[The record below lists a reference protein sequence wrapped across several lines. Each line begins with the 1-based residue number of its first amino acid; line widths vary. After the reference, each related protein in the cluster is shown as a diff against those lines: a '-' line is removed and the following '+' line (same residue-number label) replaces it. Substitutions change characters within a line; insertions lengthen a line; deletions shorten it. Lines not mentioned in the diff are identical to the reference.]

1 MIPVLVI
8 VLIQGVVPFVLIA
21 ASKIET
27 NIEENIV
34 RVMNNAVE
42 NRQLVLENDMVD
54 KWGSIYKENT
64 SLNAQLA
71 DILSDNGIN
80 IDTFLQSSDYQQ
92 MYLKNIFPDI
102 LETLQYNTTSGIF
115 VVLAN
120 DSTID

>member
-1 MIPVLVI
+1 MSRKRTLLNIFMIPVLVI

-34 RVMNNAVE
+34 RVLNNAVE

-71 DILSDNGIN
+71 DILSDNDISM
-80 IDTFLQSSDYQQ
+80 DTF
-92 MYLKNIFPDI
+92 F
-102 LETLQYNTTSGIF
+102 
-115 VVLAN
+115 
-120 DSTID
+120 TIIRLSADVS